1 MQDIIQTVVET
12 EKEASKRIKKAEAE
26 ADAIIESARKE
37 AEQLRLDILNETKT
51 EKEKILREGE
61 EEAKKSFAH
70 RLESYRQKSG
80 DTRKR
85 AEQGYQQAVDYIIE
99 KAVGET

>member
-61 EEAKKSFAH
+61 ELCPPAGILPAKKRRYQETRRAGIPASGRLYH
-70 RLESYRQKSG
+70 RKG
-80 DTRKR
+80 
-85 AEQGYQQAVDYIIE
+85 GW
-99 KAVGET
+99 